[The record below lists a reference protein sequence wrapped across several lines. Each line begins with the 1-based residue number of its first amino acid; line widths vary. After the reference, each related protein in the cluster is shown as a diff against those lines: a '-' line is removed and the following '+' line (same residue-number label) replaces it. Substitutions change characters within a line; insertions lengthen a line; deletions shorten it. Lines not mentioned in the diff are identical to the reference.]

1 MLQLPDYPWDAM
13 ASYKELAAKHPGGLV
28 NLSIGTPVDPT
39 PEVVQEALASAADA
53 PGYPATYGTAALR
66 DAIAAW
72 YARRRNVPDLD
83 PAAVLPTIGSKEFIT
98 LLPTMLGLGASDV
111 VVYPRIAYP
120 SYEMGAVIA
129 GAQPLATDDLHGL
142 EESTLSRVKL
152 IWLNSPGNPT
162 GRVDDAARLASVVQL
177 ARKIGAVVASDECY
191 AELPWEVEDVPSI
204 LDPRV
209 TGGDHRGL
217 LSVYSV
223 SKQSNLA
230 GYRAAFAAGSQE
242 LITNL
247 VNTRK
252 HIGMIM
258 PAPVQAALIAAVSD
272 DEHVVAQREI
282 YRRRRH
288 VLKTALESSGLSVEH
303 SEAGLYF
310 WCRAADAEDSGTASE
325 GTWDLVQKMA
335 EKGLVVGPGTF
346 YGEAGE
352 GCVRI
357 ALTASDRDIE
367 EAAARLNA

>member
-13 ASYKELAAKHPGGLV
+13 APYKELAAKHPGGLV

-39 PEVVQEALASAADA
+39 PEVVQQALVAAADA
-53 PGYPATYGTAALR
+53 SGYPTTHGTAALR
-66 DAIAAW
+66 EAIVSW
-72 YARRRNVPDLD
+72 YARRRNVEDLD

-98 LLPTMLGLGASDV
+98 LLPTMLGLGPGDV
-111 VVYPRIAYP
+111 VIYPSIAYP

-129 GAQPLATDDLHGL
+129 GTQPLATDDLHGL
-142 EESTLSRVKL
+142 DESVLSRVKL

-177 ARKIGAVVASDECY
+177 ARKIGAVVAADECY
-191 AELPWEVEDVPSI
+191 AELPWDVEEIPSI

-209 TGGDHRGL
+209 TGGSHQGL

-230 GYRAAFAAGSQE
+230 GYRAAFAAGCPE

-258 PAPVQAALIAAVSD
+258 PAPVQAALIAALSD

-288 VLKTALESSGLSVEH
+288 ILKTGLESSGLRVEH

-310 WCRAADAEDSGTASE
+310 WCTAGGGQRPE
-325 GTWDLVQKMA
+325 TWGLVQQMA
-335 EKGLVVGPGTF
+335 ERGLLVGPGVF

-352 GCVRI
+352 GYIRI
-357 ALTASDRDIE
+357 ALTASDQDIE
-367 EAAARLNA
+367 EAARRLNA